1 MTIEQKTG
9 TTDAAYDLVSVLY
22 HALQG
27 AETYDRYIADAKERG
42 DDELAEFFRD
52 VQQSNSRVAARAREL
67 LGSRLED

>member
-52 VQQSNSRVAARAREL
+52 VQQSNSRVATRAKEL
-67 LGSRLED
+67 LGSRLKD